1 MLFRISGSTGRKS
14 TFVLFVGFKGRE
26 ANRLVPHYKTVEA
39 QLKQQPLI
47 QAGPWLAEQAV
58 GRTRLLRSFS
68 KSPKSGYTITE
79 ISMLLLEAIRNNL
92 CRTAG
97 IQGTRGLA
105 EVLALFFAPV
115 HSQQQPTA
123 VLSPARI
130 NTCGGNEKI
139 STMCLETT
147 RCYLLARM
155 LPPLSPRSHTF
166 SSTFLCMV
174 LNRKISTHS

>member
-1 MLFRISGSTGRKS
+1 MLFRLSGSIGRKS
-14 TFVLFVGFKGRE
+14 TFVLFVGFKATE
-26 ANRLVPHYKTVEA
+26 VNRLVPQFKTAEA

-47 QAGPWLAEQAV
+47 QAGPWLAKQVV
-58 GRTRLLRSFS
+58 GLTRLLCSFS

-79 ISMLLLEAIRNNL
+79 INMLFFEAIRNNL

-115 HSQQQPTA
+115 HSQQQPTS
-123 VLSPARI
+123 VLPPTRI
-130 NTCGGNEKI
+130 NTCSDNQNI
-139 STMCLETT
+139 STVCLETT

-155 LPPLSPRSHTF
+155 LPPLSPRSHH
-166 SSTFLCMV
+166 
-174 LNRKISTHS
+174 ISKHIPLRDVEQKD

>member
-1 MLFRISGSTGRKS
+1 MLFRISESTGRKS
-14 TFVLFVGFKGRE
+14 TFVLFVGFKDRE
-26 ANRLVPHYKTVEA
+26 VNRIVPQYKTAEA
-39 QLKQQPLI
+39 QLKQQPLM
-47 QAGPWLAEQAV
+47 QTGPWLLKQVV

-68 KSPKSGYTITE
+68 KSPKSSYTITE
-79 ISMLLLEAIRNNL
+79 INMLLLEAIRNNL

-105 EVLALFFAPV
+105 EVLAIFFAPV
-115 HSQQQPTA
+115 YSQQQPTA

-139 STMCLETT
+139 STTCLETT

-155 LPPLSPRSHTF
+155 LPALSPRSPIP
-166 SSTFLCMV
+166 STFLYMV
-174 LNRKISTHS
+174 PKRKISTQSE

>member
-1 MLFRISGSTGRKS
+1 MNRI
-14 TFVLFVGFKGRE
+14 
-26 ANRLVPHYKTVEA
+26 VPHYKTAEA
-39 QLKQQPLI
+39 QLKQQPLM
-47 QAGPWLAEQAV
+47 QAGPWLAKQVV

-79 ISMLLLEAIRNNL
+79 INMLLLEAIKKNL

-105 EVLALFFAPV
+105 EPCIILRAC
-115 HSQQQPTA
+115 SKPTA
-123 VLSPARI
+123 TYCCPSPARI

-147 RCYLLARM
+147 RCYLLARI
-155 LPPLSPRSHTF
+155 LPALSPRSPIF
-166 SSTFLCMV
+166 SSTFLCTV
-174 LNRKISTHS
+174 LNTKISTQSE

>member
-1 MLFRISGSTGRKS
+1 VNRI
-14 TFVLFVGFKGRE
+14 
-26 ANRLVPHYKTVEA
+26 VPHYKTAEA
-39 QLKQQPLI
+39 QLKQQPLM
-47 QAGPWLAEQAV
+47 QAGPWLAKQVV

-68 KSPKSGYTITE
+68 KSTKSGYTITE
-79 ISMLLLEAIRNNL
+79 INMLLLEAIRNNL

-105 EVLALFFAPV
+105 EVLLALFFAPV
-115 HSQQQPTA
+115 HSQQQLTA

-147 RCYLLARM
+147 RCYLHARN
-155 LPPLSPRSHTF
+155 LPALSPRSPIF
-166 SSTFLCMV
+166 PSTFLCTV
-174 LNRKISTHS
+174 LNTKISTQSE